1 MTLFHAHITRRLA
14 LAAVL
19 AVSARGSR
27 AEQAFVG
34 ILEADSYQS
43 VIYGA
48 SAFSRVA
55 DLPIALEVINA
66 TLMKTLALPS
76 FTGVSS
82 TDTMRVVQTVDPA
95 LPLTDSNPANVAIMP
110 LSDTGA
116 TVLRSFS
123 TAYAT
128 RSQSGSITLFEQP
141 NDTNLAARVAVAVTG
156 RFLLT
161 STSRAALVWAW
172 ENRTRLIDA
181 PPQTIAGTLRV
192 LVNPQRLADVLGTR
206 SEKAAS
212 VVNLDRLIR
221 DFETFSFS
229 LTLEG
234 QAITLTLH
242 GKPAA
247 GSALQ
252 SLQAALRPPASRLW
266 NGLPE
271 NAFFASLSACDTSKA
286 WDTYLGE
293 SHLRL
298 LRPITGLAPDGA
310 FTGDRLLY
318 LAPTKTKKGLCFVQ
332 VEPVK
337 NADAVCQAIQ
347 KLHTIKADDG
357 IELVRRPT
365 RQVEKT
371 QIESYEVNLHP
382 SPVQASGGKPEDPS
396 LTYTLASLF
405 LKQAVLEAAVADGHL
420 ICVLGPADV
429 LEDELPNL
437 AFREKALK
445 LYRKIGVQ
453 SGETMEKNLCLGSS
467 LNVADLL
474 RHIVTIMPG
483 VKPEHLRVLS
493 SGGDGATFG
502 ISKGDDQTLTASLS
516 IQSNEIA
523 ALQRMNRDG
532 REVLQEL
539 FFQIFSNQMMNLQAP
554 PSETKKQ
561 GP

>member
-212 VVNLDRLIR
+212 VVNLADPRFRNLLLLAHAGRSGNHTHPARQACRRKRTSVASGRLAPPC
-221 DFETFSFS
+221 
-229 LTLEG
+229 LAPLE
-234 QAITLTLH
+234 
-242 GKPAA
+242 
-247 GSALQ
+247 
-252 SLQAALRPPASRLW
+252 RASR
-266 NGLPE
+266 
-271 NAFFASLSACDTSKA
+271 K
-286 WDTYLGE
+286 
-293 SHLRL
+293 RL
-298 LRPITGLAPDGA
+298 LRLS
-310 FTGDRLLY
+310 
-318 LAPTKTKKGLCFVQ
+318 V
-332 VEPVK
+332 
-337 NADAVCQAIQ
+337 
-347 KLHTIKADDG
+347 
-357 IELVRRPT
+357 
-365 RQVEKT
+365 
-371 QIESYEVNLHP
+371 S
-382 SPVQASGGKPEDPS
+382 
-396 LTYTLASLF
+396 
-405 LKQAVLEAAVADGHL
+405 
-420 ICVLGPADV
+420 
-429 LEDELPNL
+429 
-437 AFREKALK
+437 
-445 LYRKIGVQ
+445 
-453 SGETMEKNLCLGSS
+453 
-467 LNVADLL
+467 L
-474 RHIVTIMPG
+474 RH
-483 VKPEHLRVLS
+483 L
-493 SGGDGATFG
+493 
-502 ISKGDDQTLTASLS
+502 
-516 IQSNEIA
+516 
-523 ALQRMNRDG
+523 
-532 REVLQEL
+532 
-539 FFQIFSNQMMNLQAP
+539 
-554 PSETKKQ
+554 
-561 GP
+561 